1 VNTDIR
7 DLLDDAYDTDDPEET
22 LALAEAA
29 LEIDPDNPEALM
41 LKADSIDED
50 EARLPLLE
58 RALESAQDG
67 GDSSVY
73 LAALQRLAYT
83 LFILEEDDRA
93 MEAAEELMRLDT
105 DDDANGRAL
114 YYRILLEREEWQRVL
129 DSARGDEIESLGQ
142 AYAVAAASFMLD
154 SSSPHLLQLLWRAI
168 EMSPNVPFYM
178 LGYMPDPVDD
188 SEDEEDAFHFGLL
201 FETVWSA
208 SRELLNWFS
217 RATILFGLL
226 TGRFGDENG
235 AEAKDM
241 REILIALGGDSDYEH
256 VKAHIA
262 AEHVDDEQVLSL
274 LESIEG

>member
-1 VNTDIR
+1 MNTDIR